1 DVRTA
6 GRTRMSDPMLIE
18 SDERLAIRSPMRAG
32 MRVLLVVLAAF
43 PLVAPYELLVRIDW
57 QYHIHPF
64 FFLAAFISAG
74 AIALSAFFVF
84 AAITGLNSE
93 IVFDSSSSTLTHSF
107 EAPVI
112 RRARHTY
119 PLSAISNVETAE
131 RDWSDSSPTYH
142 LQVVLDDG
150 TVIESG
156 SSWSRDDVEAIRI
169 RVERFMAG

>member
-1 DVRTA
+1 
-6 GRTRMSDPMLIE
+6 MSDPTLIA
-18 SDERLAIRSPMRAG
+18 SDERLEIRSPMRTG
-32 MRVLLVVLAAF
+32 MRILLVVLALF
-43 PLVAPYELLVRIDW
+43 PLIAPYELLVRIDW
-57 QYHIHPF
+57 QYYLHPF

-74 AIALSAFFVF
+74 AVALSAFFAF
-84 AAITGLNSE
+84 AAIAGLSSE

-112 RRARHTY
+112 RRTRRIY
-119 PLSAISNVETAE
+119 PLSAISEVETAE

-142 LQVVLDDG
+142 LQVILDDG

-169 RVERFMAG
+169 RVERFMAGESGQSPAF